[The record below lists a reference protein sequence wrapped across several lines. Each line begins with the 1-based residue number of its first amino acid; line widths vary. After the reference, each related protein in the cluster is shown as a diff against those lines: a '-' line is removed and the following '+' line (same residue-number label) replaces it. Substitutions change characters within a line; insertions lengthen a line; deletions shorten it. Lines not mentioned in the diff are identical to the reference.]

1 MKPERYPKR
10 LLSFDSLGL
19 VVEVWDQGFLGV
31 DIARIGIAILVF
43 ALFLL
48 LRGLLT
54 RFVLDWLKM
63 LAKRTRSHLDDEIIA
78 ALREPIRLIPVAL
91 GAFFAFE
98 HLALED
104 TFKNIGDNIV
114 RSLIAFVIFWGFWR
128 VVQPASRGLRQ
139 LERVF
144 TQELVDWLVKAVKVA
159 VVLVGAATILQI
171 WGIQVGP
178 IIAGA
183 GLFGVAVA
191 LGAQDLFKNLI
202 SGILILGEK
211 RFRKG
216 DYILVEDTVE
226 GVVESI
232 GFRSTVVRRLDQAPV
247 LVPNAK
253 LSDTA
258 VTNFSGRTH
267 RRISW
272 LIGVEY
278 RTTIEQLRQIR
289 NAIKMYIVDSDD
301 FANPS
306 EISTYVHIDSF
317 NDSSIDIMIY
327 CFTKTTVWGEF
338 LRVKEDLAYRI
349 KEIIESAGAE
359 FAFPSQSV
367 YVESTLA
374 NQPEIFVPPKETKTA
389 G

>member
-1 MKPERYPKR
+1 MQDLQK
-10 LLSFDSLGL
+10 FWGL
-19 VVEVWDQGFLGV
+19 VVEVWDQGFLGF

-78 ALREPIRLIPVAL
+78 ALKEPIRFIPVAL

-278 RTTIEQLRQIR
+278 RTSIEQLRQIR
-289 NAIKMYIVDSDD
+289 NAIERYIVDSDN

-338 LRVKEDLAYRI
+338 LKVKEDLAYRI

-374 NQPEIFVPPKETKTA
+374 NQPEIFVLPKENKTA

>member
-1 MKPERYPKR
+1 MQDLQK
-10 LLSFDSLGL
+10 FWGL
-19 VVEVWDQGFLGV
+19 VVEVWDQGFLGF

-289 NAIKMYIVDSDD
+289 NAIEKYIVDSDN

-338 LRVKEDLAYRI
+338 LKVKEDLAYRI

-374 NQPEIFVPPKETKTA
+374 NQPEIFVLPKENKTA

>member
-1 MKPERYPKR
+1 MQDLQK
-10 LLSFDSLGL
+10 FWGL

-43 ALFLL
+43 ALFLF

-54 RFVLDWLKM
+54 RFVLNWLKM
-63 LAKRTRSHLDDEIIA
+63 LATRTRSYLDDEIIA

-144 TQELVDWLVKAVKVA
+144 TQELVDWLVKAVKIA

-289 NAIKMYIVDSDD
+289 NAIEKYIVDSDD

-338 LRVKEDLAYRI
+338 LKVKEDLAYRI

-374 NQPEIFVPPKETKTA
+374 NQPEIFVPPKENKTA

>member
-1 MKPERYPKR
+1 MQDLQK
-10 LLSFDSLGL
+10 FWGL
-19 VVEVWDQGFLGV
+19 VVSVWDQGFLGV

-54 RFVLDWLKM
+54 RFVLNWLKM
-63 LAKRTRSHLDDEIIA
+63 LATRTRSYLDDEIIA
-78 ALREPIRLIPVAL
+78 ALREPIRFIPVAL

-202 SGILILGEK
+202 AGILILGEK

-289 NAIKMYIVDSDD
+289 NAIEKYIVDSDN

-338 LRVKEDLAYRI
+338 LKVKEDLAYRI
-349 KEIIESAGAE
+349 KEIIESADAE

-374 NQPEIFVPPKETKTA
+374 NQPEIFVPPKENKTA

>member
-1 MKPERYPKR
+1 MQDLQK
-10 LLSFDSLGL
+10 FWGL
-19 VVEVWDQGFLGV
+19 VVSVWDQGFLGV

-54 RFVLDWLKM
+54 RFVLNWLKM
-63 LAKRTRSHLDDEIIA
+63 LATRTRSYLDDEIIA
-78 ALREPIRLIPVAL
+78 ALKEPIRFIPVAL

-128 VVQPASRGLRQ
+128 IVQPASRGLRQ

-202 SGILILGEK
+202 AGILILGEK

-289 NAIKMYIVDSDD
+289 NAIEKYIVDSGD

-338 LRVKEDLAYRI
+338 LKVKEDLAYRI

-374 NQPEIFVPPKETKTA
+374 NQPEIFVPPKEYKTA

>member
-1 MKPERYPKR
+1 MQDLQKFW
-10 LLSFDSLGL
+10 SL
-19 VVEVWDQGFLGV
+19 VVEVWDQGFLGF
-31 DIARIGIAILVF
+31 DIARLGIAILVF

-78 ALREPIRLIPVAL
+78 ALKEPIRFIPVAL

-104 TFKNIGDNIV
+104 PFKNIGDNIV

-128 VVQPASRGLRQ
+128 IVQPASRGLRQ

-159 VVLVGAATILQI
+159 IVLVGAATILQI

-202 SGILILGEK
+202 AGILILGEK

-289 NAIKMYIVDSDD
+289 NAIEKYIVDSDN

-338 LRVKEDLAYRI
+338 LQVKEDLAYRI

-374 NQPEIFVPPKETKTA
+374 NQPEIFVPPKENKTA

>member
-1 MKPERYPKR
+1 MQDLQK
-10 LLSFDSLGL
+10 FWGL

-31 DIARIGIAILVF
+31 DVARIGIAILVF

-63 LAKRTRSHLDDEIIA
+63 LANRTRSHLDDEIIA

-289 NAIKMYIVDSDD
+289 NAIEKYIVDSDD

-338 LRVKEDLAYRI
+338 LKVKEDLAYRI

-374 NQPEIFVPPKETKTA
+374 NQPEIFVPPKENKTA

>member
-1 MKPERYPKR
+1 MQDLQK
-10 LLSFDSLGL
+10 FWGL

-289 NAIKMYIVDSDD
+289 NAIEKYIVDSDD

-374 NQPEIFVPPKETKTA
+374 NQPEIFVPPKENKTA

>member
-1 MKPERYPKR
+1 MQDLQK
-10 LLSFDSLGL
+10 FWGL

-54 RFVLDWLKM
+54 RFVLDWLKK

-144 TQELVDWLVKAVKVA
+144 TQELVDWLVNAVKVA

-216 DYILVEDTVE
+216 DYILVEDTIE

-289 NAIKMYIVDSDD
+289 NAIEKYIVDSDN

-349 KEIIESAGAE
+349 KKIIESAGAE

-374 NQPEIFVPPKETKTA
+374 NQPEIFVLPKENKTA

>member
-1 MKPERYPKR
+1 MQDLQK
-10 LLSFDSLGL
+10 FWDL
-19 VVEVWDQGFLGV
+19 VVEVWDQGFLGI
-31 DIARIGIAILVF
+31 DIAHIGIAILVF

-54 RFVLDWLKM
+54 RFVLDWLNM

-78 ALREPIRLIPVAL
+78 ALRDPIRLIPVAL

-144 TQELVDWLVKAVKVA
+144 TQELVDWLVKAVKIA

-278 RTTIEQLRQIR
+278 RTSIEQLRQIR
-289 NAIKMYIVDSDD
+289 NAIEKYIVDSDD

-367 YVESTLA
+367 YVESTLT
-374 NQPEIFVPPKETKTA
+374 NQPEIFVPPKENKTA

>member
-1 MKPERYPKR
+1 MQD
-10 LLSFDSLGL
+10 LQNFWGL
-19 VVEVWDQGFLGV
+19 VIEVWDQGFLGV
-31 DIARIGIAILVF
+31 NIARIGIAILVF

-78 ALREPIRLIPVAL
+78 ALKEPIRFIPVAL

-144 TQELVDWLVKAVKVA
+144 TQELVDWLVKAVKIA

-202 SGILILGEK
+202 AGILILGEK

-216 DYILVEDTVE
+216 DYIRVEDTVE

-289 NAIKMYIVDSDD
+289 NAIEKYIVDSDN

-338 LRVKEDLAYRI
+338 LKVKEDLAYRI

-374 NQPEIFVPPKETKTA
+374 NQPEIFVPPKENKTA

>member
-1 MKPERYPKR
+1 MQDLQK
-10 LLSFDSLGL
+10 FWGL
-19 VVEVWDQGFLGV
+19 VVEVWDKGFLGV

-63 LAKRTRSHLDDEIIA
+63 LAKRTRSYLDDEIIA
-78 ALREPIRLIPVAL
+78 ALKEPIRFIPVAL
-91 GAFFAFE
+91 GTFFAFE

-128 VVQPASRGLRQ
+128 IVQPASRGLRQ

-144 TQELVDWLVKAVKVA
+144 TQELVDWLIKAVKVA
-159 VVLVGAATILQI
+159 IVLVGAATILQI

-202 SGILILGEK
+202 AGILILGEK

-289 NAIKMYIVDSDD
+289 NAIEKYIVDSDN

-349 KEIIESAGAE
+349 KEIIESAGTE

-367 YVESTLA
+367 YVESTLT
-374 NQPEIFVPPKETKTA
+374 NQPEVFVPPKENETA
-389 G
+389 R

>member
-1 MKPERYPKR
+1 MQDLQK
-10 LLSFDSLGL
+10 FWGL

-31 DIARIGIAILVF
+31 DITRIGIAILVF

-54 RFVLDWLKM
+54 RFVLNWLKM
-63 LAKRTRSHLDDEIIA
+63 LANRTRSYLDDEIIA
-78 ALREPIRLIPVAL
+78 ALREPIRFIPVAL

-104 TFKNIGDNIV
+104 TFKNIGDNTV

-232 GFRSTVVRRLDQAPV
+232 GFRSTVIRRLDQAPV

-289 NAIKMYIVDSDD
+289 NAIEKYIVDSDD

-374 NQPEIFVPPKETKTA
+374 NQPEIFVPPKENKTA

>member
-1 MKPERYPKR
+1 MQDLQK
-10 LLSFDSLGL
+10 FWGL

-43 ALFLL
+43 ALFLF

-54 RFVLDWLKM
+54 RFVLNWLKM
-63 LAKRTRSHLDDEIIA
+63 LANRTRSYLDDEIIA
-78 ALREPIRLIPVAL
+78 ALREPIRFIPVAL

-289 NAIKMYIVDSDD
+289 NAIEKYIVDSDD

-338 LRVKEDLAYRI
+338 LKVKEDLAYRI
-349 KEIIESAGAE
+349 KEIIEIAGAE

-367 YVESTLA
+367 YVESTLV
-374 NQPEIFVPPKETKTA
+374 NQPEIFVPPKENKTA

>member
-1 MKPERYPKR
+1 MQDLQK
-10 LLSFDSLGL
+10 FWGL

-63 LAKRTRSHLDDEIIA
+63 LAKRTRSHLDDEIFA

-289 NAIKMYIVDSDD
+289 NAIEKYIVDSDD

-306 EISTYVHIDSF
+306 DISTYVHIDSF

-327 CFTKTTVWGEF
+327 CYTKTTVWGEF

-374 NQPEIFVPPKETKTA
+374 NQPEIFVPPKENKTA

>member
-1 MKPERYPKR
+1 MQDLQK
-10 LLSFDSLGL
+10 FWGL
-19 VVEVWDQGFLGV
+19 VVSVWDQGFLGV

-54 RFVLDWLKM
+54 RFVLNWLKM
-63 LAKRTRSHLDDEIIA
+63 LATRTRSYLDDEIIA
-78 ALREPIRLIPVAL
+78 ALREPIRFIPVVL

-144 TQELVDWLVKAVKVA
+144 TQELVDWLVKAVKFA

-289 NAIKMYIVDSDD
+289 NAIEKYIVDSDN

-338 LRVKEDLAYRI
+338 LKVKEDLAYRI

-374 NQPEIFVPPKETKTA
+374 NQPEIFVPPKENKTA

>member
-1 MKPERYPKR
+1 MQDLQK
-10 LLSFDSLGL
+10 FWGL

-289 NAIKMYIVDSDD
+289 NAIEKYIVDSDD

-338 LRVKEDLAYRI
+338 LKVKEDLAYRI

-374 NQPEIFVPPKETKTA
+374 NQPEIFVPPKENKTA

>member
-1 MKPERYPKR
+1 MQDLQK
-10 LLSFDSLGL
+10 FWGL

-54 RFVLDWLKM
+54 RFVLNWLKM
-63 LAKRTRSHLDDEIIA
+63 LANRTRSHLDDEIIA
-78 ALREPIRLIPVAL
+78 ALREPIRFIPVAL

-104 TFKNIGDNIV
+104 TFKNIGDNTV

-232 GFRSTVVRRLDQAPV
+232 GFRSTVIRRLDQAPV

-289 NAIKMYIVDSDD
+289 NAIEKYIVDSDD

-374 NQPEIFVPPKETKTA
+374 NQPEIFVPPKENKTA

>member
-1 MKPERYPKR
+1 MQDLQK
-10 LLSFDSLGL
+10 FWGL

-91 GAFFAFE
+91 GACFAFE

-289 NAIKMYIVDSDD
+289 NAIEKYIVDSDD

-374 NQPEIFVPPKETKTA
+374 NQPEIFVPPKENKTD

>member
-1 MKPERYPKR
+1 MQDLQK
-10 LLSFDSLGL
+10 FWGL

-114 RSLIAFVIFWGFWR
+114 RSLIAFAIFWGFWR

-144 TQELVDWLVKAVKVA
+144 TQELVDWLVKAVKAA

-202 SGILILGEK
+202 AGILILGEK

-289 NAIKMYIVDSDD
+289 NAIEKYIVDSDN

-338 LRVKEDLAYRI
+338 LKVKEDLAYRI

-374 NQPEIFVPPKETKTA
+374 NQPEIFVPPKENKTA

>member
-1 MKPERYPKR
+1 MQDLQKFW
-10 LLSFDSLGL
+10 SL
-19 VVEVWDQGFLGV
+19 VVEVWDQGFLGF
-31 DIARIGIAILVF
+31 DIARLGIAILVF

-78 ALREPIRLIPVAL
+78 ALKEPIRFIPVAL

-128 VVQPASRGLRQ
+128 IVQPASRGLRQ

-159 VVLVGAATILQI
+159 IVLVGAATILQI

-202 SGILILGEK
+202 AGILILGEK

-289 NAIKMYIVDSDD
+289 NAIEKYIVDSDN

-338 LRVKEDLAYRI
+338 LKVKEDLAYRI

-374 NQPEIFVPPKETKTA
+374 NQPEIFVPPKENKTA

>member
-1 MKPERYPKR
+1 MQDLQK
-10 LLSFDSLGL
+10 FWGL

-289 NAIKMYIVDSDD
+289 NAIEKYIVDSDD

-338 LRVKEDLAYRI
+338 LKVKEDLAYHI

-374 NQPEIFVPPKETKTA
+374 NQPEIFVPPKENKTA

>member
-1 MKPERYPKR
+1 MQDLQK
-10 LLSFDSLGL
+10 FWGL
-19 VVEVWDQGFLGV
+19 VVSVWDQGFLGV

-54 RFVLDWLKM
+54 RFVLNWLKM
-63 LAKRTRSHLDDEIIA
+63 LANRTRSYLDDEIIA

-289 NAIKMYIVDSDD
+289 NAIEKYIVDSDD

-374 NQPEIFVPPKETKTA
+374 NQPEIFVPPKENETA
-389 G
+389 R

>member
-1 MKPERYPKR
+1 MQDLQK
-10 LLSFDSLGL
+10 FWGL
-19 VVEVWDQGFLGV
+19 VIEVWDQGFLGV
-31 DIARIGIAILVF
+31 DVARIGIAILVF

-104 TFKNIGDNIV
+104 TFKNIGDNTV

-289 NAIKMYIVDSDD
+289 NAIEKYIVDSDD

-306 EISTYVHIDSF
+306 DISTYVHIDSF

-374 NQPEIFVPPKETKTA
+374 NQPEIFVLPKENKTA

>member
-1 MKPERYPKR
+1 MQDLQK
-10 LLSFDSLGL
+10 FWGL
-19 VVEVWDQGFLGV
+19 VVSVWDQGFLGV

-78 ALREPIRLIPVAL
+78 ALRQPIRLIPVAL

-159 VVLVGAATILQI
+159 IVLVGAATILQI

-202 SGILILGEK
+202 AGILILGEK

-289 NAIKMYIVDSDD
+289 NAIEKYIVDSDD

-374 NQPEIFVPPKETKTA
+374 NQPEIFVPPKQNKTA

>member
-1 MKPERYPKR
+1 MQDLQKFW
-10 LLSFDSLGL
+10 SL
-19 VVEVWDQGFLGV
+19 VVEVWDQGFLGF
-31 DIARIGIAILVF
+31 DIARLGIAILVF

-78 ALREPIRLIPVAL
+78 ALKEPIRFIPVAL

-104 TFKNIGDNIV
+104 PFKNIGDNIV

-128 VVQPASRGLRQ
+128 IVQPASRGLRQ

-159 VVLVGAATILQI
+159 IVLVGAATILQI

-202 SGILILGEK
+202 AGILILGEK

-289 NAIKMYIVDSDD
+289 NAIEKYIVDSDN

-338 LRVKEDLAYRI
+338 LKVKEDLAYRI
-349 KEIIESAGAE
+349 MEIIESAGAE

-374 NQPEIFVPPKETKTA
+374 NQPEIFVPPKENKTA

>member
-1 MKPERYPKR
+1 MQDLQK
-10 LLSFDSLGL
+10 FWGL
-19 VVEVWDQGFLGV
+19 VVSVWDQGFLGV

-78 ALREPIRLIPVAL
+78 ALKEPIRFIPVAL

-128 VVQPASRGLRQ
+128 IVQPASRGLRQ

-159 VVLVGAATILQI
+159 IVLVGAATILQI

-202 SGILILGEK
+202 AGILILGEK

-289 NAIKMYIVDSDD
+289 NAIEKYIVDSDN

-338 LRVKEDLAYRI
+338 LKVKEDLAYRI

-374 NQPEIFVPPKETKTA
+374 NQPEIFVPPKENKTA
-389 G
+389 

>member
-1 MKPERYPKR
+1 MQNLQK
-10 LLSFDSLGL
+10 FWDL
-19 VVEVWDQGFLGV
+19 VVEVWDQGFLGF
-31 DIARIGIAILVF
+31 DIARLGIAILVF

-78 ALREPIRLIPVAL
+78 ALKEPIRFIPVAL

-114 RSLIAFVIFWGFWR
+114 RSLIAFAIFWGFWR

-278 RTTIEQLRQIR
+278 RTSIEQLRQIR
-289 NAIKMYIVDSDD
+289 NAIEKYIVDSDD

-367 YVESTLA
+367 YVESTLT
-374 NQPEIFVPPKETKTA
+374 NQPEIFVPPKENKTA

>member
-1 MKPERYPKR
+1 MQDLQK
-10 LLSFDSLGL
+10 FWGL

-289 NAIKMYIVDSDD
+289 NAIEKYIVDSDD

-338 LRVKEDLAYRI
+338 LKVKEDLAYRI

-374 NQPEIFVPPKETKTA
+374 NQPEIFVPPKENKTD

>member
-1 MKPERYPKR
+1 MQDLQK
-10 LLSFDSLGL
+10 FWDL

-78 ALREPIRLIPVAL
+78 ALKEPIRFIPVAL

-144 TQELVDWLVKAVKVA
+144 TQELVDWLVKAVKIA

-202 SGILILGEK
+202 AGILILGEK

-289 NAIKMYIVDSDD
+289 NAIEKYIVDSDN

-338 LRVKEDLAYRI
+338 LKVKEDLAYRI

-374 NQPEIFVPPKETKTA
+374 NQPEIFVPPKENKTD

>member
-1 MKPERYPKR
+1 MQDLQK
-10 LLSFDSLGL
+10 FWGL

-159 VVLVGAATILQI
+159 IVLVGAATILQI

-191 LGAQDLFKNLI
+191 LGAQ
-202 SGILILGEK
+202 
-211 RFRKG
+211 
-216 DYILVEDTVE
+216 
-226 GVVESI
+226 
-232 GFRSTVVRRLDQAPV
+232 
-247 LVPNAK
+247 
-253 LSDTA
+253 
-258 VTNFSGRTH
+258 
-267 RRISW
+267 
-272 LIGVEY
+272 
-278 RTTIEQLRQIR
+278 
-289 NAIKMYIVDSDD
+289 
-301 FANPS
+301 
-306 EISTYVHIDSF
+306 
-317 NDSSIDIMIY
+317 
-327 CFTKTTVWGEF
+327 
-338 LRVKEDLAYRI
+338 
-349 KEIIESAGAE
+349 
-359 FAFPSQSV
+359 
-367 YVESTLA
+367 
-374 NQPEIFVPPKETKTA
+374 
-389 G
+389 

>member
-1 MKPERYPKR
+1 MQDLQK
-10 LLSFDSLGL
+10 FWGL

-104 TFKNIGDNIV
+104 TFKNIGDNTV

-289 NAIKMYIVDSDD
+289 NAIEKYIVDSDD

-306 EISTYVHIDSF
+306 DISTYVHIDSF

-374 NQPEIFVPPKETKTA
+374 NQPEIFVLPKENKTA

>member
-1 MKPERYPKR
+1 MQDLQK
-10 LLSFDSLGL
+10 FWGL

-54 RFVLDWLKM
+54 RFVLNWLKM

-78 ALREPIRLIPVAL
+78 ALKEPIRFIPVAL

-159 VVLVGAATILQI
+159 IVLVGAATILQI

-202 SGILILGEK
+202 AGILILGEK

-289 NAIKMYIVDSDD
+289 NAIEKYIVDSDN

-338 LRVKEDLAYRI
+338 LKVKEDLAYRI

-374 NQPEIFVPPKETKTA
+374 NQPEIFVPPKENKTD

>member
-1 MKPERYPKR
+1 MQDLQK
-10 LLSFDSLGL
+10 FWGL
-19 VVEVWDQGFLGV
+19 VVSVWDQGFLGV

-54 RFVLDWLKM
+54 RFVLNWLKM
-63 LAKRTRSHLDDEIIA
+63 LANRTRSYLDDEIIA
-78 ALREPIRLIPVAL
+78 ALREPIRFIPVAL

-144 TQELVDWLVKAVKVA
+144 TQELVDWLVKAVKIA

-202 SGILILGEK
+202 AGILILGEK

-289 NAIKMYIVDSDD
+289 NAIERYIVDSDN

-306 EISTYVHIDSF
+306 EMSTYVHIDSF

-338 LRVKEDLAYRI
+338 LKVKEDLAYRI

-374 NQPEIFVPPKETKTA
+374 NQPEIFVPPKENKTA

>member
-1 MKPERYPKR
+1 MQDLQK
-10 LLSFDSLGL
+10 FWGL

-144 TQELVDWLVKAVKVA
+144 TQELVDWLVKAVKSPSSWSA
-159 VVLVGAATILQI
+159 QR
-171 WGIQVGP
+171 QSCK
-178 IIAGA
+178 
-183 GLFGVAVA
+183 FGV
-191 LGAQDLFKNLI
+191 
-202 SGILILGEK
+202 
-211 RFRKG
+211 
-216 DYILVEDTVE
+216 
-226 GVVESI
+226 
-232 GFRSTVVRRLDQAPV
+232 FRSAPSS
-247 LVPNAK
+247 LVPDCSASPSRLAPRTCSK
-253 LSDTA
+253 ISFPAFLSSVRSVSARVIT
-258 VTNFSGRTH
+258 SLSRTPSKASS
-267 RRISW
+267 RAS
-272 LIGVEY
+272 V
-278 RTTIEQLRQIR
+278 
-289 NAIKMYIVDSDD
+289 
-301 FANPS
+301 FA
-306 EISTYVHIDSF
+306 
-317 NDSSIDIMIY
+317 
-327 CFTKTTVWGEF
+327 
-338 LRVKEDLAYRI
+338 
-349 KEIIESAGAE
+349 
-359 FAFPSQSV
+359 
-367 YVESTLA
+367 
-374 NQPEIFVPPKETKTA
+374 PP
-389 G
+389 

>member
-1 MKPERYPKR
+1 MQDLQK
-10 LLSFDSLGL
+10 FWGL

-54 RFVLDWLKM
+54 RFVLDWLKR

-78 ALREPIRLIPVAL
+78 ALRQPIRLIPVAL

-289 NAIKMYIVDSDD
+289 NAIEKYIVDSDD

-374 NQPEIFVPPKETKTA
+374 NQPEIFVPPKQNKTA

>member
-1 MKPERYPKR
+1 MQNLQK
-10 LLSFDSLGL
+10 FWDL

-63 LAKRTRSHLDDEIIA
+63 LVKRTRSHLDDEIIA
-78 ALREPIRLIPVAL
+78 ALRDPIRLIPVAL

-272 LIGVEY
+272 LIGLEY

-289 NAIKMYIVDSDD
+289 NAIEKYIVDSDD

-367 YVESTLA
+367 YVESTLT
-374 NQPEIFVPPKETKTA
+374 NQPEIFVPPKENKTA

>member
-1 MKPERYPKR
+1 MQDLQK
-10 LLSFDSLGL
+10 FWGL

-289 NAIKMYIVDSDD
+289 NAIEKYIVDSDD

-374 NQPEIFVPPKETKTA
+374 NQPEIFVPPKENKTD